1 MGVVVSVAV
10 AGLFAST
17 RVALAVLLAS
27 TRAALPLAFA
37 STRAVLVEGDD
48 VVLVFPVA
56 LIEEAFGPFEVCET
70 LVVFGADAF
79 GPDAF
84 GPDVFGADVLGP
96 AVVVFGEDTLTFDDT
111 CCGFGV
117 DPFLP
122 CAGSEVDEAST
133 NATVE
138 TNAITVRV
146 IDPPEGHAPR
156 DS

>member
-1 MGVVVSVAV
+1 MVVAGVAVVVR
-10 AGLFAST
+10 FAST
-17 RVALAVLLAS
+17 RVVFALAFAS
-27 TRAALPLAFA
+27 MRAALALAFE
-37 STRAVLVEGDD
+37 STRAVLLEGDD
-48 VVLVFPVA
+48 VVLVFPVV

-70 LVVFGADAF
+70 FVVFGA
-79 GPDAF
+79 DAF

-96 AVVVFGEDTLTFDDT
+96 ALVAFGDDTFTFDDT

>member
-1 MGVVVSVAV
+1 MVVAGVAVVVR
-10 AGLFAST
+10 FAST
-17 RVALAVLLAS
+17 RVVFALAFAS
-27 TRAALPLAFA
+27 MRAALALAFE
-37 STRAVLVEGDD
+37 STRAVLLEGDD
-48 VVLVFPVA
+48 VVLVFPVV

-70 LVVFGADAF
+70 FVVFGAD
-79 GPDAF
+79 PF
-84 GPDVFGADVLGP
+84 GPDVFGADVLVP
-96 AVVVFGEDTLTFDDT
+96 AVVAFGDDTFTFDDT

>member
-1 MGVVVSVAV
+1 MVVVGVAV
-10 AGLFAST
+10 VVRFAST
-17 RVALAVLLAS
+17 RVVFALAFAS
-27 TRAALPLAFA
+27 MRAALALAFE
-37 STRAVLVEGDD
+37 STRAVLLEGDD
-48 VVLVFPVA
+48 VVLVFPVV

-70 LVVFGADAF
+70 FVVFGAD
-79 GPDAF
+79 PF
-84 GPDVFGADVLGP
+84 GPDVFGADVLVP
-96 AVVVFGEDTLTFDDT
+96 AVVAFGDDTFTFDDT